1 MLLSCMLD
9 LNDTTMIEVNGTS
22 LATFQQGSGDPVT
35 LVHGGVSDLRS
46 WTGQMSALSRDFRV
60 LCYSRRFHAPNAPI
74 PPDQP
79 DTFQTHVDDL
89 AALIDHL
96 GTAPTHIVAHSWG
109 GLIALVL
116 ATQRPEMCRSLVL
129 IEAPSVTV
137 HLEIPPKPLQL
148 LKLFLSNPKLAFAIA
163 KLGAGTFGPAEKA
176 FRKGDDKAAI
186 AHFGRGVLGDR
197 AFDGLSEERYQQVW
211 DNRGPDRAQALYHG
225 FPDLRNVPLSRVTM
239 PVLLLSGN
247 SSPVVFRRLND
258 ALADRLPN
266 AIHRIIPNASHIVQ
280 EDAPDEVNAQIA
292 GFLKA

>member
-1 MLLSCMLD
+1 MVDFS
-9 LNDTTMIEVNGTS
+9 DTSTIEANGTS
-22 LATFQQGSGDPVT
+22 LATVEQGSGDPVV

-46 WTGQMSALSRDFRV
+46 WTGQMSALSKDFRV

-89 AALIDHL
+89 EALIDRL
-96 GTAPTHIVAHSWG
+96 GTAPTHIVGHSWG

-116 ATQRPEMCRSLVL
+116 ASQHPEMCRRLVL
-129 IEAPSVTV
+129 IEAPTVTV
-137 HLEIPPKPLQL
+137 HLEIPPKPLQF

-163 KLGAGTFGPAEKA
+163 KLGAGTFAPAEKA

-186 AHFGRGVLGDR
+186 ARFGRGVLGDQ
-197 AFDGLSEERYQQVW
+197 AFEALSEERYQQVW

-225 FPDLRNVPLSRVTM
+225 FPDLRDAPLSRVTM
-239 PVLLLSGN
+239 PVLLLSGS

-258 ALADRLPN
+258 ALADRLPD
-266 AIHRIIPNASHIVQ
+266 AIHRIICNASHIVQ
-280 EDAPDEVNAQIA
+280 EDAPDEVNAEIA
-292 GFLKA
+292 GFLKT